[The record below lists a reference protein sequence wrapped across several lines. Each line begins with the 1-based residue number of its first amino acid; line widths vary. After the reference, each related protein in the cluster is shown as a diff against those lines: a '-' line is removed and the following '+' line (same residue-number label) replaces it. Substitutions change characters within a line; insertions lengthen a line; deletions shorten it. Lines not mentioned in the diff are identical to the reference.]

1 MEKGLTHIFCGEGKG
16 KTTAALGRAI
26 QEASVGKTVMII
38 QFLKKRRSDEIGFIR
53 RLEPEIKLFRFERS
67 ENSYEN
73 LSEEER
79 KEECQNIRN
88 GLNFARKVITT
99 QGCDVLI
106 LDEVLALVTAGI
118 ISCEEI
124 RSLIELKDAKM
135 DLILTGAYKG
145 EALWDVADEITV
157 MQMVKCYCS
166 CQPQTPAANGVNS
179 NGKMCR
185 T

>member
-1 MEKGLTHIFCGEGKG
+1 M
-16 KTTAALGRAI
+16 
-26 QEASVGKTVMII
+26 
-38 QFLKKRRSDEIGFIR
+38 
-53 RLEPEIKLFRFERS
+53 
-67 ENSYEN
+67 
-73 LSEEER
+73 
-79 KEECQNIRN
+79 
-88 GLNFARKVITT
+88 
-99 QGCDVLI
+99 LI